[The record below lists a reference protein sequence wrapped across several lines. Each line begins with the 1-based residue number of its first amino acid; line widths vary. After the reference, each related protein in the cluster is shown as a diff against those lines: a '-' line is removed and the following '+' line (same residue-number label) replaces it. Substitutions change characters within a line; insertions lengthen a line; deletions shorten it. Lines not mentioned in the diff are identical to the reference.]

1 MSADADKPPTDAPAL
16 DEARPDSSAPEV
28 TVTESADEGH
38 AESAD
43 AKPAESTDAKP
54 AESTDAKP
62 AESTD
67 AKPAESTDAK
77 PAESADAKPDES
89 TDAKPDASTDAM
101 PDESTDEKPVA
112 SDEPAKDDAA
122 TAATTRQDG
131 TDPVVVPTP
140 LPKVIVQIAGLTD
153 VGRIR
158 EHNEDNLLI
167 ADLSVRGRDGGLFD
181 STVEVGADG
190 LLLAVCDG
198 MGGALAGEVAS
209 QMAVDVV
216 HGIVQD
222 GVTPADEDGFAQK
235 LVAAVQEAGARI
247 YLAAKTNRNQH
258 GMGTTATVAGV
269 SAGRVYVGQVG
280 DSRAYLMRRGK
291 LRQITKDQS
300 LVSKL
305 IEAGRLTEEEA
316 ESYEHA
322 HIILQALGTS
332 DAVCVDLSFAD
343 LRKGDVLMLCSDG
356 LSGLAT
362 PQQIRE
368 ILASGASP
376 MRCAEQLTDAA
387 NDAGGHDNITVVV
400 ARFDGELPDATDEDE
415 IQGYQA
421 HVLSRPVES
430 LVGGRAS
437 TSMKIPD
444 LPPPGSDLKNR
455 VSLPPDAPGM
465 PKYDDDDDDDEPSR
479 SPVTARPP
487 ARPRGDDD
495 NAVALP
501 MRSSPWGPLVLAAL
515 VVGALLG
522 AWLALRDRGEPD
534 VRNTPAVTAPTATPE
549 TPIDTA
555 HPVDPTPLP
564 APAWD
569 DAGAPGDA

>member
-1 MSADADKPPTDAPAL
+1 MSADADKPPTDDAAHS
-16 DEARPDSSAPEV
+16 DAPEV
-28 TVTESADEGH
+28 TL

-43 AKPAESTDAKP
+43 AKPAEPVDEKP
-54 AESTDAKP
+54 AEKP
-62 AESTD
+62 AEATEE
-67 AKPAESTDAK
+67 KPAEATEQK
-77 PAESADAKPDES
+77 PAEATE
-89 TDAKPDASTDAM
+89 
-101 PDESTDEKPVA
+101 EKPA
-112 SDEPAKDDAA
+112 EATEEKPAEATAAAA
-122 TAATTRQDG
+122 TSEVPAPKDAATTRQDG
-131 TDPVVVPTP
+131 TDPEVVPP
-140 LPKVIVQIAGLTD
+140 PVPKVVVQIAGLTD

-167 ADLSVRGRDGGLFD
+167 ADLNVRGRDGGLFD
-181 STVEVGADG
+181 STVEVGAAG

-222 GVTPADEDGFAQK
+222 GVTPADDDGFAQK

-269 SAGRVYVGQVG
+269 SGTRVYVGQVG

-305 IEAGRLTEEEA
+305 IEAGQLTEDEA

-368 ILASGASP
+368 ILASGATP

-400 ARFDGELPDATDEDE
+400 ARFDGELPEAADEDE

-421 HVLSRPVES
+421 HVLSRSVES

-437 TSMKIPD
+437 TSLKIPD

-455 VSLPPDAPGM
+455 VSLPPDAPGL
-465 PKYDDDDDDDEPSR
+465 PKYDDDDDDEPAR

-487 ARPRGDDD
+487 ARPRADDD
-495 NAVALP
+495 GAVALP
-501 MRSSPWGPLVLAAL
+501 MQGSPWGPLVIAAL

-522 AWLALRDRGEPD
+522 AWLALRDRNEPAP
-534 VRNTPAVTAPTATPE
+534 RSTPAVTAPATAPE
-549 TPIDTA
+549 TPIDTD
-555 HPVDPTPLP
+555 HPVAPTPLP

>member
-1 MSADADKPPTDAPAL
+1 MSADADKPPTDDAAHS
-16 DEARPDSSAPEV
+16 DAPEV
-28 TVTESADEGH
+28 TL

-43 AKPAESTDAKP
+43 AKPTEPVDEKP
-54 AESTDAKP
+54 AEATEEKPTEATEEKP
-62 AESTD
+62 AEATEE
-67 AKPAESTDAK
+67 KPAEATEEK
-77 PAESADAKPDES
+77 PAEATE
-89 TDAKPDASTDAM
+89 
-101 PDESTDEKPVA
+101 EKPAEAAAEAAA
-112 SDEPAKDDAA
+112 SEVPAQKD
-122 TAATTRQDG
+122 AATTRQDG
-131 TDPVVVPTP
+131 TDPEVVPP
-140 LPKVIVQIAGLTD
+140 PAPKVVVQIAGLTD

-167 ADLSVRGRDGGLFD
+167 ADLNVRGRDGGLFD
-181 STVEVGADG
+181 STVEVGAAG

-222 GVTPADEDGFAQK
+222 GVTPADDDGFAQK

-269 SAGRVYVGQVG
+269 SGTRVYVGQVG

-305 IEAGRLTEEEA
+305 IEAGQLTEDEA

-368 ILASGASP
+368 ILASGAAP

-400 ARFDGELPDATDEDE
+400 ARFDGELPEATDEDE

-421 HVLSRPVES
+421 HVLSRSVES

-437 TSMKIPD
+437 TSLKIPD

-455 VSLPPDAPGM
+455 VSLPPDAPGL
-465 PKYDDDDDDDEPSR
+465 PKYDDDDDDEPSR

-487 ARPRGDDD
+487 ARPRADDD
-495 NAVALP
+495 GAVALP
-501 MRSSPWGPLVLAAL
+501 MQGSPWGPLVIAAL

-522 AWLALRDRGEPD
+522 AWLALRDRNEPAT
-534 VRNTPAVTAPTATPE
+534 RSTPAVTAPATAPE
-549 TPIDTA
+549 TPIDTD
-555 HPVDPTPLP
+555 HPVAPTPLP

>member
-1 MSADADKPPTDAPAL
+1 MSVVDSVEAAPAADAP
-16 DEARPDSSAPEV
+16 S
-28 TVTESADEGH
+28 
-38 AESAD
+38 
-43 AKPAESTDAKP
+43 
-54 AESTDAKP
+54 
-62 AESTD
+62 
-67 AKPAESTDAK
+67 
-77 PAESADAKPDES
+77 
-89 TDAKPDASTDAM
+89 
-101 PDESTDEKPVA
+101 
-112 SDEPAKDDAA
+112 
-122 TAATTRQDG
+122 AATTRQDG
-131 TDPVVVPTP
+131 TDPVVLPAPV
-140 LPKVIVQIAGLTD
+140 PKVMVQIAGLTD

-167 ADLSVRGRDGGLFD
+167 ADLNVRGRDGALVD
-181 STVEVGADG
+181 STVEVGPAG

-222 GVTPADEDGFAQK
+222 GATPTDDDGFAQK

-269 SAGRVYVGQVG
+269 SGTRVYVGQVG

-305 IEAGRLTEEEA
+305 IEAGQLTEDEA

-332 DAVCVDLSFAD
+332 DAVCVDLSYAD
-343 LRKGDVLMLCSDG
+343 LHKGDVLMLCSDG

-368 ILASGASP
+368 ILASGAPP
-376 MRCAEQLTDAA
+376 MRCAEQLIDAA

-400 ARFDGELPDATDEDE
+400 ARFDGELPDPTDDDD

-437 TSMKIPD
+437 TSLKIPD

-455 VSLPPDAPGM
+455 VSLPPDAPGL
-465 PKYDDDDDDDEPSR
+465 PKYDDDDEDDDAAPASAR
-479 SPVTARPP
+479 GPVTARPP
-487 ARPRGDDD
+487 ARPRSDEDG
-495 NAVALP
+495 AVALP
-501 MRSSPWGPLVLAAL
+501 LKSSPWGPLVIAAL
-515 VVGALLG
+515 ILGALLG
-522 AWLALRDRGEPD
+522 AWLAMRDRGEPPA
-534 VRNTPAVTAPTATPE
+534 RTPPAAAPPAAPE

-555 HPVDPTPLP
+555 HPVVPTPLP

>member
-1 MSADADKPPTDAPAL
+1 MSADADKPPTDDAAHS
-16 DEARPDSSAPEV
+16 DAPEV
-28 TVTESADEGH
+28 TLAEGADTKT
-38 AESAD
+38 AETVEEQA
-43 AKPAESTDAKP
+43 AQAPAEPTEEKAAEPIEEKAAETVEEKAPQPVEEKAAEVAEDKSGVVSTAAAAPEAPAQEDAP
-54 AESTDAKP
+54 
-62 AESTD
+62 
-67 AKPAESTDAK
+67 
-77 PAESADAKPDES
+77 
-89 TDAKPDASTDAM
+89 
-101 PDESTDEKPVA
+101 
-112 SDEPAKDDAA
+112 

-131 TDPVVVPTP
+131 TDPVVVPP
-140 LPKVIVQIAGLTD
+140 AVPKVVVQIAGLTD

-167 ADLSVRGRDGGLFD
+167 ADLNVRGRDGALFD
-181 STVEVGADG
+181 STLEVGAAG

-222 GVTPADEDGFAQK
+222 GVTPADDDGFAQK

-269 SAGRVYVGQVG
+269 SGTRVFVGQVG

-305 IEAGRLTEEEA
+305 IEAGQLTEDEA

-368 ILASGASP
+368 ILASGAAP

-400 ARFDGELPDATDEDE
+400 ARFDGELPEANDEDE

-421 HVLSRPVES
+421 HVLSRSVES

-437 TSMKIPD
+437 TSLKVPD

-455 VSLPPDAPGM
+455 LSLPPDAPGL
-465 PKYDDDDDDDEPSR
+465 PKYDDDNDDEPSR

-487 ARPRGDDD
+487 ARPRADDD
-495 NAVALP
+495 GAVALP
-501 MRSSPWGPLVLAAL
+501 MQGSPWGPLVIAAL

-522 AWLALRDRGEPD
+522 AWLALRDRNEPAP
-534 VRNTPAVTAPTATPE
+534 RSTPAVTAPAAAPE
-549 TPIDTA
+549 TPIDTD
-555 HPVDPTPLP
+555 HPVAPTPLP